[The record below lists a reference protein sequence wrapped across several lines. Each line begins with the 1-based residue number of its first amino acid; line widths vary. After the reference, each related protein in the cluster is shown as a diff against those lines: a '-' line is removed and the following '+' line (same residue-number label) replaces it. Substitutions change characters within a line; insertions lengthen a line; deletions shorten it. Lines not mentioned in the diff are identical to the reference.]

1 MNNYLIYKHY
11 LFYITEKVN
20 GETHHVLISRSLFYA
35 GQRSSLP
42 QVGYRPDAVFDN
54 AGNYWGITFVELQAD
69 RFDVPIP
76 AIIKFTFEEYHYS
89 EVSVGAT
96 FSIMEGG
103 HKVGTGKLLE
113 RTFKGAGQ
121 PTHDMR

>member
-1 MNNYLIYKHY
+1 MYL
-11 LFYITEKVN
+11 LAEVF
-20 GETHHVLISRSLFYA
+20 FYA

-54 AGNYWGITFVELQAD
+54 AGNYWGITF
-69 RFDVPIP
+69 P

-103 HKVGTGKLLE
+103 HKVGTGKIIG
-113 RTFKGAGQ
+113 K
-121 PTHDMR
+121 DI

>member
-1 MNNYLIYKHY
+1 MYL
-11 LFYITEKVN
+11 LAEVF
-20 GETHHVLISRSLFYA
+20 FYA

-103 HKVGTGKLLE
+103 WCRKDYWNGHL
-113 RTFKGAGQ
+113 KGRDSQ
-121 PTHDMR
+121 HMI

>member
-1 MNNYLIYKHY
+1 MYL
-11 LFYITEKVN
+11 LAEVF
-20 GETHHVLISRSLFYA
+20 FYA

-96 FSIMEGG
+96 FSIMEDTRL
-103 HKVGTGKLLE
+103 VSERLLE
-113 RTFKGAGQ
+113 WTFKGAGQ

>member
-1 MNNYLIYKHY
+1 MPDSEVVCRKWETAPMQFLI
-11 LFYITEKVN
+11 TRE
-20 GETHHVLISRSLFYA
+20 
-35 GQRSSLP
+35 
-42 QVGYRPDAVFDN
+42 
-54 AGNYWGITFVELQAD
+54 ITFVELQAD

-103 HKVGTGKLLE
+103 HKVGVGKII
-113 RTFKGAGQ
+113 GM
-121 PTHDMR
+121 DI

>member
-1 MNNYLIYKHY
+1 MYL
-11 LFYITEKVN
+11 LAEVF
-20 GETHHVLISRSLFYA
+20 FYA
-35 GQRSSLP
+35 GQRSSLS

-103 HKVGTGKLLE
+103 HKVGTGKIIG
-113 RTFKGAGQ
+113 K
-121 PTHDMR
+121 DI

>member
-1 MNNYLIYKHY
+1 MYL
-11 LFYITEKVN
+11 LAEVF
-20 GETHHVLISRSLFYA
+20 FYA

-54 AGNYWGITFVELQAD
+54 AGNYWGITFVELQAE

-103 HKVGTGKLLE
+103 HKVGLEKLLE

>member
-103 HKVGTGKLLE
+103 HKVGTGKII
-113 RTFKGAGQ
+113 GM
-121 PTHDMR
+121 DI

>member
-20 GETHHVLISRSLFYA
+20 GETHHVLISRSLFLCRTA
-35 GQRSSLP
+35 KQSAASGIPTRCC
-42 QVGYRPDAVFDN
+42 FDN

-103 HKVGTGKLLE
+103 HKVGTGKIIG
-113 RTFKGAGQ
+113 K
-121 PTHDMR
+121 DI

>member
-1 MNNYLIYKHY
+1 MYL
-11 LFYITEKVN
+11 LAEVF
-20 GETHHVLISRSLFYA
+20 FYA

-89 EVSVGAT
+89 EISVEQRFRLWRADTRLVS
-96 FSIMEGG
+96 ER
-103 HKVGTGKLLE
+103 LLE
-113 RTFKGAGQ
+113 WTFKGAGQ

>member
-1 MNNYLIYKHY
+1 MYL
-11 LFYITEKVN
+11 LAEVF
-20 GETHHVLISRSLFYA
+20 FYA

-89 EVSVGAT
+89 EVSVGGRT
-96 FSIMEGG
+96 QGWDWKNYWKG
-103 HKVGTGKLLE
+103 HL
-113 RTFKGAGQ
+113 KGQ
-121 PTHDMR
+121 DSQRMI

>member
-1 MNNYLIYKHY
+1 MPDSEVVCRKWDTDPMPFLITRE
-11 LFYITEKVN
+11 IT
-20 GETHHVLISRSLFYA
+20 G
-35 GQRSSLP
+35 
-42 QVGYRPDAVFDN
+42 
-54 AGNYWGITFVELQAD
+54 ELQAD

-103 HKVGTGKLLE
+103 HKVGTGKIIG
-113 RTFKGAGQ
+113 K
-121 PTHDMR
+121 DI

>member
-1 MNNYLIYKHY
+1 MPDSEVVCRKWDTDPMPFLI
-11 LFYITEKVN
+11 T
-20 GETHHVLISRSLFYA
+20 R
-35 GQRSSLP
+35 
-42 QVGYRPDAVFDN
+42 
-54 AGNYWGITFVELQAD
+54 GITFVELQAD

-103 HKVGTGKLLE
+103 HKVGVGKII
-113 RTFKGAGQ
+113 GM
-121 PTHDMR
+121 DI

>member
-20 GETHHVLISRSLFYA
+20 GETHHVLISR
-35 GQRSSLP
+35 SLP

-103 HKVGTGKLLE
+103 HKVGTGKIIG
-113 RTFKGAGQ
+113 K
-121 PTHDMR
+121 DI

>member
-1 MNNYLIYKHY
+1 MYL
-11 LFYITEKVN
+11 LAEVF
-20 GETHHVLISRSLFYA
+20 FYA

-69 RFDVPIP
+69 R
-76 AIIKFTFEEYHYS
+76 
-89 EVSVGAT
+89 
-96 FSIMEGG
+96 
-103 HKVGTGKLLE
+103 LLE
-113 RTFKGAGQ
+113 WAFKGAGQ

>member
-1 MNNYLIYKHY
+1 MYL
-11 LFYITEKVN
+11 LAEVF
-20 GETHHVLISRSLFYA
+20 FYA

-54 AGNYWGITFVELQAD
+54 AGNTFVELQAD

-103 HKVGTGKLLE
+103 HKVGVGKII
-113 RTFKGAGQ
+113 GM
-121 PTHDMR
+121 DI